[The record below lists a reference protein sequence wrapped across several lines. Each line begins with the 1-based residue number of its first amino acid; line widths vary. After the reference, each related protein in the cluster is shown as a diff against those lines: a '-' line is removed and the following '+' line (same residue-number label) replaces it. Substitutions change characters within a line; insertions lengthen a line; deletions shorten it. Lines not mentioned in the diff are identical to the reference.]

1 MEKNAWKKYDTTQ
14 LEQLEQLANQYKQ
27 FLNTG
32 KTERECARE
41 AIRQAKE
48 AGYVDLQ
55 DIITG
60 KKPMQSKIYAVSM
73 DKTIALF
80 HLGKEPLEQGMRIVA
95 AHIDSPR
102 LDLKQ
107 NPLYEEGGMAYLD
120 THYYGGIKK
129 YQWVTLPLAIHGVV
143 AKKDGSC
150 VDIVIGEQE
159 DDPVFG
165 VTDLLVHLAG
175 EQLDKK
181 GAKVVEGEALDLLVG
196 NKPVVGE
203 EKEAVK
209 KQILQILQQKYG
221 MEENDFV
228 SAELEVVP
236 AGKARDCGLDRSMI
250 MAYGHDDRVCAFASL
265 AALLYVA
272 DAEKTMC
279 CLLVDKEEIG
289 SVGATGMKSRFFENT
304 VAELMAL
311 TDDYSELKLR
321 RALSC
326 SKMLSV
332 DVSSAF
338 DPTYAQA
345 FDKRNAAYVGNG
357 MVLKKYTGSRGKSGA
372 NDANAEYIGILRNV
386 MDNAAVTYQTAEL
399 GKVDYGGGGT
409 ISYIAA
415 LYGMDVIDCGVPV
428 LNMHAP
434 WEVISKADLY
444 EAARGYYAFLN
455 MKNC

>member
-1 MEKNAWKKYDTTQ
+1 MEKNAWKKYDAAQ
-14 LEQLEQLANQYKQ
+14 LEQLESLANQYKQ
-27 FLNTG
+27 FLNAG

-73 DKTIALF
+73 DKTVALF
-80 HLGKEPLEQGMRIVA
+80 HLGKESLEQGMRIVA

-150 VDIVIGEQE
+150 IDMVIGEQE

-196 NKPVVGE
+196 NKPLVGE

-221 MEENDFV
+221 IEENDFV

-236 AGKARDCGLDRSMI
+236 AGKARDCGFDRSMI

-265 AALLYVA
+265 AALLQVA
-272 DAEKTMC
+272 DTEKTVC

-321 RALSC
+321 RALSR

-386 MDNAAVTYQTAEL
+386 MDNAAITYQTAEL

>member
-181 GAKVVEGEALDLLVG
+181 GAKVVEG
-196 NKPVVGE
+196 
-203 EKEAVK
+203 VK

>member
-1 MEKNAWKKYDTTQ
+1 MEKNAWKKYDATQ
-14 LEQLEQLANQYKQ
+14 LEQLESLANQYKQ
-27 FLNTG
+27 FLNAG

-73 DKTIALF
+73 DKTVALF
-80 HLGKEPLEQGMRIVA
+80 HLGKESLEQGMRIVA

-150 VDIVIGEQE
+150 IDMVIGEQE

-196 NKPVVGE
+196 NKPLVGE

-221 MEENDFV
+221 IEENDFV

-236 AGKARDCGLDRSMI
+236 AGKARDCGFDRSMI

-265 AALLYVA
+265 AALLQVA
-272 DAEKTMC
+272 DTEKTVC

-321 RALSC
+321 RALSR

>member
-1 MEKNAWKKYDTTQ
+1 MEKNAWKKYDAAQ
-14 LEQLEQLANQYKQ
+14 LEQLESLANQYKQ
-27 FLNTG
+27 FLNIG

-60 KKPMQSKIYAVSM
+60 KKPMQSKIYAASM
-73 DKTIALF
+73 DKTVALF
-80 HLGKEPLEQGMRIVA
+80 HLGKESLEQGMRIVA

-150 VDIVIGEQE
+150 IDMVIGEQE

-196 NKPVVGE
+196 NKPLVGE

-221 MEENDFV
+221 IEENDFV

-236 AGKARDCGLDRSMI
+236 AGKARDCGFDRSMI

-265 AALLYVA
+265 AALLQVA
-272 DAEKTMC
+272 DTEKTVC

-321 RALSC
+321 RALSR

-434 WEVISKADLY
+434 WEVISKVDLY

>member
-1 MEKNAWKKYDTTQ
+1 MEKNAWKKYDATQ
-14 LEQLEQLANQYKQ
+14 LEQLESLANQYKQ
-27 FLNTG
+27 FLNAG

-73 DKTIALF
+73 DKTVALF
-80 HLGKEPLEQGMRIVA
+80 HLGKESLEQGMRIVA

-150 VDIVIGEQE
+150 IDMVIGEQE

-196 NKPVVGE
+196 NKPLVGE

-221 MEENDFV
+221 IEENDFV

-236 AGKARDCGLDRSMI
+236 AGKARDCGFDRSMI

-265 AALLYVA
+265 AALLQVA
-272 DAEKTMC
+272 ATEKTVC

-321 RALSC
+321 RALSR

-386 MDNAAVTYQTAEL
+386 MDNAAITYQTAEL